1 MAASVLKV
9 QIESNNENL
18 SNESILYIKSNIL
31 NYYFNDKDIEIIK
44 SISEILNSFLQTFG
58 IEIYPSIISILIDNL
73 NNKNRIEIVLDT
85 LNVILEDF
93 RDILVSK
100 KYIKSVYKILDKI
113 LFCLQINNIKNIDNN
128 LINKLLYTLNIFFDN
143 YQEFIKENMREIIP
157 IINLFSD
164 TDNNNIKT
172 KIAKIWYTLIHLDKL
187 LVFQHYED
195 LFNFFISL
203 FNEKNYDQSFIS
215 AQFFLYIISNEE
227 NFKK

>member
-113 LFCLQINNIKNIDNN
+113 LFCLQINNIKNIDYNVQ
-128 LINKLLYTLNIFFDN
+128 K
-143 YQEFIKENMREIIP
+143 
-157 IINLFSD
+157 
-164 TDNNNIKT
+164 
-172 KIAKIWYTLIHLDKL
+172 
-187 LVFQHYED
+187 
-195 LFNFFISL
+195 LFNR
-203 FNEKNYDQSFIS
+203 K
-215 AQFFLYIISNEE
+215 
-227 NFKK
+227 

>member
-128 LINKLLYTLNIFFDN
+128 LINKLL
-143 YQEFIKENMREIIP
+143 
-157 IINLFSD
+157 
-164 TDNNNIKT
+164 
-172 KIAKIWYTLIHLDKL
+172 
-187 LVFQHYED
+187 
-195 LFNFFISL
+195 
-203 FNEKNYDQSFIS
+203 
-215 AQFFLYIISNEE
+215 
-227 NFKK
+227 

>member
-113 LFCLQINNIKNIDNN
+113 LF
-128 LINKLLYTLNIFFDN
+128 
-143 YQEFIKENMREIIP
+143 
-157 IINLFSD
+157 
-164 TDNNNIKT
+164 
-172 KIAKIWYTLIHLDKL
+172 
-187 LVFQHYED
+187 
-195 LFNFFISL
+195 
-203 FNEKNYDQSFIS
+203 
-215 AQFFLYIISNEE
+215 
-227 NFKK
+227 